1 MSEGSEPW
9 TIQAL
14 RLGSFLGKF
23 WNAEALKN
31 KLIFPLVPVMPGA
44 SWALMIKDVAR
55 PLIKKKK
62 RAEKRPPLDPFVR
75 NCTRRLARSLL
86 PFLLGCYSL
95 CSLGENK
102 SPLQNL
108 QNNLLVLSS
117 AQKQPG
123 VRELR
128 CRASQRM
135 QTASG
140 NWSCCFFM

>member
-9 TIQAL
+9 AIQAL
-14 RLGSFLGKF
+14 RLGSFLRKF

-86 PFLLGCYSL
+86 PFLSGCYSL

-128 CRASQRM
+128 RRASPRV